1 MSKTELLEKLAL
13 FYYFSFL
20 DEVKA
25 QAATLKTLKKIKID
39 MISKRRDES
48 DFTVNEFI
56 EVTNGLLERS
66 LKNIKPVSLAY
77 SSGYI
82 ILPDRSNWGPWFEL
96 RKVINEKDFR
106 ALLYSKILK
115 FSEEQIAT
123 GLDLPAGTIRYRISR
138 ALKALGRICLK
149 GTEKHEHA

>member
-25 QAATLKTLKKIKID
+25 QAATLKTLKKIKLD

-48 DFTVNEFI
+48 DFTISEFI
-56 EVTNGLLERS
+56 AITNAMLERS
-66 LKNIKPVSLAY
+66 LKSIKPISLAY

-82 ILPDRSNWGPWFEL
+82 ILPERSNWGPWFEL
-96 RKVINEKDFR
+96 RKSIHEKDFR
-106 ALLYSKILK
+106 ALLYAKILK
-115 FSEEQIAT
+115 FSEEQIST
-123 GLDLPAGTIRYRISR
+123 GLELPVGTIRYRIGR
-138 ALKALGRICLK
+138 ALKTLGQICQK
-149 GTEKHEHA
+149 GSEKHEQS